1 MSEAATLKTLF
12 PVPYDVT
19 LAGRPVK
26 VGRLKLRQKAELQ
39 AWLDSLPEPNARVR
53 AGLDASKIAAGSW
66 PLSLAQLPALLDN
79 DIEAWRKFLRVT
91 LPPFNPGM
99 TVDQIDELIENIDD
113 ENEIVKV
120 MLAAFGHDP
129 DRPPAPD
136 PEPAESPE
144 KKDDELPPH
153 SITGP

>member
-19 LAGRPVK
+19 LAGKPVK

-53 AGLDASKIAAGSW
+53 SELDASEKLRGKW
-66 PLSLAQLPALLDN
+66 PLALSDLPSLLDS
-79 DIEAWRKFLRVT
+79 DFESWRKFLSVT

-99 TVDQIDELIENIDD
+99 SGEQIEALIEEVDD
-113 ENEIVKV
+113 DRDLIAV
-120 MLAAFGHDP
+120 MLAANGHDP
-129 DRPPAPD
+129 NTPISAATKTE
-136 PEPAESPE
+136 EPAEKKGDGSP
-144 KKDDELPPH
+144 PN
-153 SITGP
+153 STTGP

>member
-53 AGLDASKIAAGSW
+53 AELDANEKLRGKW
-66 PLSLAQLPALLDN
+66 PLSLNDLPSLLDS
-79 DIEAWRKFLRVT
+79 DFESWRKFLAVT

-99 TVDQIDELIENIDD
+99 TVDQITALIDEADD
-113 ENEIVKV
+113 EREIIRI
-120 MLAAFGHDP
+120 MLAANGYDP
-129 DRPPAPD
+129 NMPLAATRP
-136 PEPAESPE
+136 EETSE
-144 KKDDELPPH
+144 KKGDGNPPN
-153 SITGP
+153 STTGP